1 MIILNTSNMKQL
13 LIILFGV
20 LLSLSGIAQASYQIG
35 LLPSLNVNKKL
46 PKDWSVVFKAE
57 SRQSIFKDDFKFD
70 YLLTDLSLAASKK
83 VGSRTSVAFG
93 YLIRI
98 EDQSITNRLI
108 QQISIVR
115 RYPSLTLGH
124 RISADQSFEKGNDP
138 EFRFRYRVSSEL
150 PLSGQTLDPKEFFI
164 KLNNEYLNSF
174 QGKDYDLEIRAAF
187 FVGYAFTPAT
197 KLELGVDYRADS
209 FIDGNPRNRF
219 WIGLNFYQ
227 SI

>member
-1 MIILNTSNMKQL
+1 MITLNTSNMKQL

-20 LLSLSGIAQASYQIG
+20 LLSLSSIAQASYQLG
-35 LLPSLNVNKKL
+35 LLPSVNINKKL
-46 PKDWSVVFKAE
+46 PKDWSVVFKGE
-57 SRQSIFKDDFKFD
+57 SRQSIFKDDFKFE
-70 YLLTDLSLAASKK
+70 YLLTDLSLTASKK
-83 VGSRTSVAFG
+83 VGVRTTIAFG

-98 EDQSITNRLI
+98 EDESITNRLI

-115 RYPSLTLGH
+115 RYPSITFAH
-124 RISADQSFEKGNDP
+124 RFSADQSFEKGNSP
-138 EFRFRYRVSSEL
+138 EFRFRYRISSEL

-174 QGKDYDLEIRAAF
+174 QGEDYDLEVRCGF
-187 FVGYAFTPAT
+187 FVGYAFTPTT
-197 KLELGVDYRADS
+197 KLEIGADYRADS
-209 FIDGNPRNRF
+209 FIEGNTRNRF

>member
-1 MIILNTSNMKQL
+1 MKQL

-20 LLSLSGIAQASYQIG
+20 LLSLSSNAQTSYQLG
-35 LLPSLNVNKKL
+35 FLPSLNINKKL

-57 SRQSIFKDDFKFD
+57 SRQSLIKDDFKYD
-70 YLLTDLSLAASKK
+70 YLLSDLSLAVSKK
-83 VGSRTSVAFG
+83 VGARTSIAFG

-98 EDQSITNRLI
+98 EDESITNRLI

-115 RYPSLTLGH
+115 RYPSISLAH
-124 RISADQSFEKGNDP
+124 RFSADQSFERGNSP
-138 EFRFRYRVSSEL
+138 EFRFRYRISTEI

-174 QGKDYDLEIRAAF
+174 QSKEYDLEVRGAF

-197 KLELGVDYRADS
+197 KLELGIDYRADS
-209 FIDGNPRNRF
+209 FIEGNTQNRF